1 VDCTFCIYLSDQVI
15 NHPTERNTVKRLS
28 RLRRHRAAG
37 PILLIFALFTIGT
50 TFQVASAVNSE
61 TTVVA
66 DRSATI
72 EEGKQLFLKGCSSCH
87 GLNAEGAEIAPSL
100 IGVGAASVDFQVGTG
115 RMPMADMSQQA
126 MRKEPVYTPEQVN
139 ALAMYVASLAPGPEV
154 PTDEMLN
161 YERDGSVAEGGELFR
176 TNCAMCHNF
185 AGQGGALTQGKYA
198 PSVMG
203 VLPKHI
209 YEAMV
214 TGPQSMP
221 VFSDKTITPEE
232 KLSMIKWIKSVEA
245 EPQLG
250 GAALGRVGPVTEG
263 LLVWTLGIG
272 LLIGVAVWLATKA
285 R

>member
-1 VDCTFCIYLSDQVI
+1 
-15 NHPTERNTVKRLS
+15 VKRLS

-37 PILLIFALFTIGT
+37 PILLVFALLTIGT
-50 TFQVASAVNSE
+50 TFQVAGAVTE
-61 TTVVA
+61 TAPSVA
-66 DRSATI
+66 DRSAII

-87 GLNAEGAEIAPSL
+87 GLNAEGGTVAPSL

-126 MRKEPVYTPEQVN
+126 MRKDPVYTPEEVN
-139 ALAMYVASLAPGPEV
+139 ALAIYVASLAPGPEV

-185 AGQGGALTQGKYA
+185 AAQGGALTQGKYA
-198 PSVMG
+198 PTLMG
-203 VLPKHI
+203 VEPKHI
-209 YEAMV
+209 YQAMV

-221 VFSDKTITPEE
+221 VFSDKTLTAEE
-232 KLSMIKWIKSVEA
+232 KLSIIKWIKSVEA

-263 LLVWTLGIG
+263 LLAWTLGIG
-272 LLIGVAVWLATKA
+272 LLIGVAVWLAMKA

>member
-1 VDCTFCIYLSDQVI
+1 M
-15 NHPTERNTVKRLS
+15 KRLS

-37 PILLIFALFTIGT
+37 PILLVFALFTIGT
-50 TFQVASAVNSE
+50 TFQVASAVSN
-61 TTVVA
+61 TTTTAA

-87 GLNAEGAEIAPSL
+87 GLNAEGGAIAPSL

-115 RMPMADMSQQA
+115 RMPMADMSTQA
-126 MRKEPVYTPEQVN
+126 VRKKVVYTPAEIN
-139 ALAMYVASLAPGPEV
+139 ALATYVASLASGPAVPQDEV
-154 PTDEMLN
+154 LN

-185 AGQGGALTQGKYA
+185 AAQGGALTKGKYA
-198 PSVMG
+198 PTLMG
-203 VLPKHI
+203 VEPKHI
-209 YEAMV
+209 YEAMI

-232 KLSMIKWIKSVEA
+232 KLSIIKWIKAAES
-245 EPQLG
+245 EPQIG
-250 GAALGRVGPVTEG
+250 GTALGRVGPVTEG
-263 LLVWTLGIG
+263 LLAWTLGIG
-272 LLIGVAVWLATKA
+272 LLIGVAVWLAMKA